1 MLKFLSEGQLLT
13 EALKAAEEGAAS
25 LSDLEELCAPFHPSR
40 RIRPKYLSTS
50 ASSPT
55 AVSCGEA
62 PARHRPARYGP
73 RLADVAWLVAEAGFW
88 LEANWAAATC
98 REIHSDNRILVAGTA
113 RLVANKALGR
123 TKLHHACL
131 VGDTSRALALLD
143 CGGMSRVR
151 GADPNAITVC
161 GTTPKGLCTTPLGL
175 ALLGVHATIAR
186 ALVERGARID
196 ADRYGNTFFRA
207 PKGDAEARVREFEL
221 QRSRKSLLLELMRM
235 PQVSAG
241 EALILAIDLK
251 LADVVREKLSEGAAE
266 LGWTAEVGGDLA
278 GRSFEVVFGP
288 GRLDFALGTKLG
300 PGQYS
305 YKSDEEKAEIASSA
319 AASSGRVVMT
329 LVKGGQAQALGLR
342 KFDEITH
349 IAGANVCGQSV
360 EAVARHLQ
368 LARAISDRVALMIA
382 RPTEAS
388 IARMMAASEVGAGFF
403 DMIFEMQDDLA
414 NAEVVRLLG
423 EHLKFYDLD
432 GLYLNRTLGCP
443 SWVRDLHAELVT
455 ENGDLLLDFDD
466 YRLENLFHAAA
477 QANAVD
483 IVQQCIHA
491 GVDINCSDEEPAMG
505 GMAVFHASERNCVAV
520 VSLLCNCADI
530 DADAALI
537 AAAECGLEAEVKSLL
552 ERGANIN
559 IFDRRVRGVWPL
571 SGAVTQGHAAIVR
584 LLVARPECLLED
596 PLHRDREKGQWFED
610 SPLVS
615 ACENGRPDVVS
626 LLLAHRHGGRLSVDC
641 GALSMAIVS
650 NNADCAQLL
659 LDAGACINS
668 PAPRQYIY
676 ARTVV
681 RTNVFDQE
689 EPGDM
694 AILPA
699 SIGPLALACVL
710 GRTEIAAELL
720 RRGANCNA
728 VDFAGRTA
736 LMGACYEGRDDIL
749 RLLLGA
755 AGVGAG
761 ARAPALAVNLCDT
774 EGRTALAWAC
784 ARHNEGCVR
793 QLLAC
798 QEIEAGLV
806 DVLGR
811 SAADLAQGHPAILSH
826 LRERGVVPTSTVK

>member
-1 MLKFLSEGQLLT
+1 M
-13 EALKAAEEGAAS
+13 
-25 LSDLEELCAPFHPSR
+25 
-40 RIRPKYLSTS
+40 
-50 ASSPT
+50 
-55 AVSCGEA
+55 
-62 PARHRPARYGP
+62 
-73 RLADVAWLVAEAGFW
+73 
-88 LEANWAAATC
+88 
-98 REIHSDNRILVAGTA
+98 
-113 RLVANKALGR
+113 
-123 TKLHHACL
+123 
-131 VGDTSRALALLD
+131 
-143 CGGMSRVR
+143 
-151 GADPNAITVC
+151 
-161 GTTPKGLCTTPLGL
+161 
-175 ALLGVHATIAR
+175 
-186 ALVERGARID
+186 
-196 ADRYGNTFFRA
+196 
-207 PKGDAEARVREFEL
+207 
-221 QRSRKSLLLELMRM
+221 
-235 PQVSAG
+235 
-241 EALILAIDLK
+241 
-251 LADVVREKLSEGAAE
+251 
-266 LGWTAEVGGDLA
+266 
-278 GRSFEVVFGP
+278 
-288 GRLDFALGTKLG
+288 
-300 PGQYS
+300 
-305 YKSDEEKAEIASSA
+305 
-319 AASSGRVVMT
+319 
-329 LVKGGQAQALGLR
+329 
-342 KFDEITH
+342 
-349 IAGANVCGQSV
+349 
-360 EAVARHLQ
+360 
-368 LARAISDRVALMIA
+368 
-382 RPTEAS
+382 
-388 IARMMAASEVGAGFF
+388 
-403 DMIFEMQDDLA
+403 
-414 NAEVVRLLG
+414 
-423 EHLKFYDLD
+423 
-432 GLYLNRTLGCP
+432 
-443 SWVRDLHAELVT
+443 RDLHAELVT
-455 ENGDLLLDFDD
+455 ENGDLLLDVDDADD
-466 YRLENLFHAAA
+466 YRRLENLFHAAA

-491 GVDINCSDEEPAMG
+491 GVDINCSDEEPAMVG

-559 IFDRRVRGVWPL
+559 IFDRHVRGVWPL

-596 PLHRDREKGQWFED
+596 PLHREQREKGKPSKD
-610 SPLVS
+610 SPLVH

-650 NNADCAQLL
+650 NSADCAQLL

-668 PAPRQYIY
+668 AAPRQEIY
-676 ARTVV
+676 ARTTAV

-694 AILPA
+694 AILPP

-798 QEIEAGLV
+798 QKIEAGLV

-811 SAADLAQGHPAILSH
+811 SAADLAHGHRAILSQ

>member
-1 MLKFLSEGQLLT
+1 
-13 EALKAAEEGAAS
+13 
-25 LSDLEELCAPFHPSR
+25 
-40 RIRPKYLSTS
+40 
-50 ASSPT
+50 
-55 AVSCGEA
+55 
-62 PARHRPARYGP
+62 
-73 RLADVAWLVAEAGFW
+73 
-88 LEANWAAATC
+88 
-98 REIHSDNRILVAGTA
+98 
-113 RLVANKALGR
+113 
-123 TKLHHACL
+123 
-131 VGDTSRALALLD
+131 
-143 CGGMSRVR
+143 
-151 GADPNAITVC
+151 
-161 GTTPKGLCTTPLGL
+161 
-175 ALLGVHATIAR
+175 
-186 ALVERGARID
+186 
-196 ADRYGNTFFRA
+196 
-207 PKGDAEARVREFEL
+207 
-221 QRSRKSLLLELMRM
+221 
-235 PQVSAG
+235 
-241 EALILAIDLK
+241 
-251 LADVVREKLSEGAAE
+251 
-266 LGWTAEVGGDLA
+266 
-278 GRSFEVVFGP
+278 
-288 GRLDFALGTKLG
+288 
-300 PGQYS
+300 
-305 YKSDEEKAEIASSA
+305 
-319 AASSGRVVMT
+319 
-329 LVKGGQAQALGLR
+329 
-342 KFDEITH
+342 
-349 IAGANVCGQSV
+349 
-360 EAVARHLQ
+360 
-368 LARAISDRVALMIA
+368 MIA

-584 LLVARPECLLED
+584 LLASRPECLLED
-596 PLHRDREKGQWFED
+596 PENPGPEGGKWSQN
-610 SPLVS
+610 SPLVR

-689 EPGDM
+689 EPGDRDRYST
-694 AILPA
+694 LPP

-761 ARAPALAVNLCDT
+761 ARASALAVNLCDT

-798 QEIEAGLV
+798 QKIEAGLV

-811 SAADLAQGHPAILSH
+811 SAADLAHGHRAILSQ